1 MSRYIK
7 HTKTNKI
14 LAYGFDHAL
23 GYWYDVQDPS
33 TNKFEVEKGTYLG
46 NSKSE
51 MLEDLKRYEI
61 NDTHLNAI
69 ALDLEF

>member
-7 HTKTNKI
+7 QTEDNKI
-14 LAYGFDHAL
+14 LAYGFDHFL
-23 GYWYDVQDPS
+23 GYWYDVQDPA
-33 TNKFEVEKGTYLG
+33 TNKVEVEKGTYLG

-51 MLEDLKRYEI
+51 IHEDLTKLKVNEQ
-61 NDTHLNAI
+61 HLAAI